1 MQRKD
6 WEIITLGDR
15 IVRETYEWKVQDA
28 GQPVEGVVAA
38 PPQPA
43 ATLTAKDDFQVVQ
56 IASGILTLVRLLQ
69 RSELQGARTTLT
81 EVVELS
87 EQGAV
92 RDAKAAC
99 CEVDPK
105 QFGWLWIAPA
115 RGEARLTGGFIVTRA
130 DGSTEYD
137 RCPTATTKKD

>member
-6 WEIITLGDR
+6 WEIITVGDR
-15 IVRETYEWKVQDA
+15 IVRETYTWTLQPTVQAADGA
-28 GQPVEGVVAA
+28 VQA
-38 PPQPA
+38 PPQG
-43 ATLTAKDDFQVVQ
+43 TAVLGEQREFQVVQ
-56 IASGILTLVRLLQ
+56 IAHGILTLVHLLD

-87 EQGAV
+87 EQGAT
-92 RDAKAAC
+92 RDARAAC

-105 QFGWLWIAPA
+105 QFGWRWEAPA

-130 DGSTEYD
+130 DGTQEYD
-137 RCPTATTKKD
+137 RCPTATTKA